1 MSAVSY
7 TGLTGIPALGYTYD
21 NNGNITA
28 LKQGSA
34 IKESYTYDALNQL
47 TRVNSLVTNKT
58 TVYAY
63 DNGGNIT
70 GVKEYA
76 YTTGPLDGL
85 TPTDTKTYTYG
96 NTSWP
101 DLLTAYDGTPI
112 TYDAIGN
119 PTSYRGASMTWSGR
133 RLSSYSKSGVTVSYV
148 YNESGIRT
156 QKTVD
161 GTTTEYFLSGSTI
174 LAEKAG
180 SNITWYLY
188 DSLGNPVGYE
198 YGGAK
203 YWYITNL
210 QGDIL
215 YVVNSAGTPIGSYT
229 YSPYGDF
236 TATVLSSSD
245 STAFS
250 ANHLTYRGY
259 YYDAETGLY
268 YVSSRYYDPE
278 TRRFVNADDVK
289 VLTVEP
295 GEMTEKNLY
304 AYCNNNPVN
313 FQDKEGEFAL
323 AAEGVWLTAN
333 ILVNVGVSFLAAQVV
348 GQKFT
353 LKDAA
358 GIAVATI
365 VSVVCKKALLG
376 ALAGAVIMGG
386 STFIFSMDNGA
397 SKKNALINGVTAAAC
412 SFISIGT
419 CMDAA
424 NVGKTGFT
432 LVEKALFGLE
442 NGLIYSSITEAM
454 SRTNTNKKNKSKK
467 QEKSK
472 AKANT
477 NVKKRRSRTQM
488 LQDHFLQK
496 MKSLGYYA

>member
-1 MSAVSY
+1 MKS
-7 TGLTGIPALGYTYD
+7 
-21 NNGNITA
+21 
-28 LKQGSA
+28 
-34 IKESYTYDALNQL
+34 
-47 TRVNSLVTNKT
+47 
-58 TVYAY
+58 
-63 DNGGNIT
+63 
-70 GVKEYA
+70 
-76 YTTGPLDGL
+76 
-85 TPTDTKTYTYG
+85 TDTYTYG
-96 NTSWP
+96 NSAWK
-101 DLLTAYDGTPI
+101 DQLTAYKGQTI
-112 TYDAIGN
+112 TYDVMGN
-119 PTSYRGASMTWSGR
+119 PLSYRGKTMEWEQGR
-133 RLSSYSKSGVTVSYV
+133 RLKKITGTNLTQTNSYD
-148 YNESGIRT
+148 NDGIRT
-156 QKTVD
+156 KKVVNGVTTEFYTSGSAILAQKSSD
-161 GTTTEYFLSGSTI
+161 GTRLDF
-174 LAEKAG
+174 
-180 SNITWYLY
+180 LY
-188 DSLGNPVGYE
+188 DDKGNLFAME
-198 YGGAK
+198 YAGERYFYQK
-203 YWYITNL
+203 NL
-210 QGDIL
+210 QGDITGL
-215 YVVNSAGTPIGSYT
+215 IDSTGTEVVTYT
-229 YSPYGDF
+229 YDTWGKL
-236 TATVLSSSD
+236 LSKTDGSGNGL
-245 STAFS
+245 AEKNPFR
-250 ANHLTYRGY
+250 YRGY
-259 YYDAETGLY
+259 YYDAEVSLY

-454 SRTNTNKKNKSKK
+454 SRTNTNKKNKNKSKK

-488 LQDHFLQK
+488 LQDHSLQK